1 MELKALAVLCL
12 LAVVE
17 AQILVEK
24 SEPAPEKDHYH
35 SRNHLPTKFEKN
47 AFTEEETHS
56 KFWVDSAQNTLN
68 NKLNQKKSTTKAK
81 NVIFFIGDGMS
92 PQTVAATRVYQG
104 NENEY
109 LSFEKF
115 PYLGQ
120 AKTYCVNRQVPD
132 SACTG
137 TAYFSGVKVNYGM
150 LNVVASIPRYTCDYE
165 KNNST
170 ELDGLMKWAQ
180 DAGKATGIVTNTRI
194 THASPAASYAKSA
207 TRGWEND
214 AEVVSDKCD
223 PEKTIDIATQMVHS
237 EVPKNYKVILGGG
250 RRNFRPTDVTDEEGS
265 RGYRTDGKDLIEEWA
280 AVHKDM
286 GVASYVWNREGLLG
300 TNLEKTD
307 YLLGLFEA
315 SHLKYNLQ
323 VQQQNVGSVEPTLA
337 ELTEVAIKMLQKS
350 DEGYVLFVE
359 GGLIDLAHH
368 DTRARIAL
376 DETVEF
382 SKAIER
388 ARKLTSEEDTLIV
401 VSSDHSHVMTYNGY
415 TKRGQDVLGIADISD
430 KDGLPYTTLSYAN
443 GPGYADT
450 YQSGNPAERIDITNV
465 DYSQMNQRYQA
476 TAPLSSEAHG
486 GEDVNVYSSG
496 PLAHI
501 FVGNYE
507 QSTLPH
513 LMAYA
518 AGIGQYYE
526 PTDDKDKDDDGG
538 AASLSSCLALLLAA
552 GAVAVLIGRH

>member
-12 LAVVE
+12 LAVVK
-17 AQILVEK
+17 AQVLVEN

-35 SRNHLPTKFEKN
+35 SRNHLPSKFEKN
-47 AFTEEETHS
+47 AFSEEETHS
-56 KFWVDSAQNTLN
+56 KYWNDGAQNTLK
-68 NKLNQKKSTTKAK
+68 NKLSQKKSVTKAK
-81 NVIFFIGDGMS
+81 NIIFFIGDGMS
-92 PQTVAATRVYQG
+92 AQTVAATRMYQG

-120 AKTYCVNRQVPD
+120 VKTYCVNRQVAD

-137 TAYFSGVKVNYGM
+137 TAYFSGVKGNYGM
-150 LNVVASIPRYTCDYE
+150 LNIVASISRYTCDYE
-165 KNNST
+165 KNNAT

-223 PEKTIDIATQMVHS
+223 PEKTIDIARQMVYND
-237 EVPKNYKVILGGG
+237 VPKNYKVILGGG
-250 RRNFRPTDVTDEEGS
+250 RRNFLPTEVNDEEGS
-265 RGYRTDGKDLIEEWA
+265 KGYRTDGRNLIDEWSV
-280 AVHKDM
+280 VHKDM
-286 GVASYVWNREGLLG
+286 GNASYVWNRKQLMEI
-300 TNLEKTD
+300 NLDKTD

-323 VQQQNVGSVEPTLA
+323 VQQQNAMDMEPSLS
-337 ELTEVAIKMLQKS
+337 ELTEIAIKMLQKS
-350 DEGYVLFVE
+350 EEGYILFVE

-376 DETVEF
+376 DETAEF

-401 VSSDHSHVMTYNGY
+401 VSSDHSHTMTYNGY
-415 TKRGQDVLGIADISD
+415 TKRGQDILGIADISER
-430 KDGLPYTTLSYAN
+430 DGLPYTTLSYAN

-450 YQSGNPAERIDITNV
+450 YKSDNLAERIDITNV
-465 DYSQMNQRYQA
+465 DFTQMNQRYLA

-486 GEDVNVYSSG
+486 GEDVSVYTSG
-496 PLAHI
+496 PLSHI

-518 AGIGQYYE
+518 SGIGEYYE
-526 PTDDKDKDDDGG
+526 PTKPPTNEDDDGG
-538 AASLSSCLALLLAA
+538 AGSLSACLSLLVAAL
-552 GAVAVLIGRH
+552 VAVIGRQ